1 MYTGVYSI
9 RRNPYKEAMPH
20 KPPYKVVLAEDH
32 EIVRVGLSLLI
43 EQWEDFE
50 VIAEATN
57 GKEAIAHAG
66 MHRPDLV
73 LMDVGMPVLDGVQA
87 TQEIRKRYND
97 TKVVMLTSHS
107 DSDTVFASLASGAQG
122 YCIKDVTPEKL
133 RAGLTCVLFGDLW
146 VDAILAQHLLSFISS
161 VNAQGYGSADE
172 LVSSLNASANAS
184 RAQAEKA
191 AGSVQTDERPNLTG
205 RQLEILALIVDGK
218 SNAEIADDLSI
229 SRDTVKTHVRHILER
244 LAITDRTQA
253 AVKAI
258 KEGYFDD

>member
-1 MYTGVYSI
+1 M
-9 RRNPYKEAMPH
+9 NH
-20 KPPYKVVLAEDH
+20 QPPYKVDLAEDH

-43 EQWEDFE
+43 EQWDDFE

-66 MHRPDLV
+66 IYRPDLV

-87 TQEIRKRYND
+87 TQEIRKRYHD

-161 VNAQGYGSADE
+161 VNSQTYLADAADAAEEEIVAKEAASQPQAKKSAT
-172 LVSSLNASANAS
+172 
-184 RAQAEKA
+184 QTQEK
-191 AGSVQTDERPNLTG
+191 PNLTG
-205 RQLEILALIVDGK
+205 RQMEILALIVDGK
-218 SNAEIADDLSI
+218 SNAEIAESLYI

>member
-1 MYTGVYSI
+1 M
-9 RRNPYKEAMPH
+9 
-20 KPPYKVVLAEDH
+20 
-32 EIVRVGLSLLI
+32 LI
-43 EQWEDFE
+43 EQWDDFE

-66 MHRPDLV
+66 IYRPDLV

-87 TQEIRKRYND
+87 TQEIRKRYHD

-146 VDAILAQHLLSFISS
+146 VDAVLAQHLLSFISS
-161 VNAQGYGSADE
+161 VNSQSYLTDATDQE
-172 LVSSLNASANAS
+172 LVVKEASAQP
-184 RAQAEKA
+184 QARKSATQTQEK
-191 AGSVQTDERPNLTG
+191 PNLTG
-205 RQLEILALIVDGK
+205 RQMEILALIVDGK
-218 SNAEIADDLSI
+218 SNAEIAECLYI

-244 LAITDRTQA
+244 LSITDRTQA

>member
-1 MYTGVYSI
+1 M
-9 RRNPYKEAMPH
+9 NH
-20 KPPYKVVLAEDH
+20 QPPYKVVLAEDH

-43 EQWEDFE
+43 EQWDDFE

-66 MHRPDLV
+66 IYRPDLV

-87 TQEIRKRYND
+87 TQEIRKRYHD

-146 VDAILAQHLLSFISS
+146 VDAVLAQHLLSFISS
-161 VNAQGYGSADE
+161 VNSQSYLTDATDQE
-172 LVSSLNASANAS
+172 LVVKEASAQP
-184 RAQAEKA
+184 QARKSATQTQEK
-191 AGSVQTDERPNLTG
+191 PNLTG
-205 RQLEILALIVDGK
+205 RQMEILALIVDGK
-218 SNAEIADDLSI
+218 SNAEIAECLYI
-229 SRDTVKTHVRHILER
+229 SRDTVKSHVRHILER
-244 LAITDRTQA
+244 LSITDRTQA

>member
-1 MYTGVYSI
+1 M
-9 RRNPYKEAMPH
+9 NH
-20 KPPYKVVLAEDH
+20 QPPFKVVLAEDH

-43 EQWEDFE
+43 EQWDDFE

-66 MHRPDLV
+66 IYRPDLV

-87 TQEIRKRYND
+87 TQEIRKRYHD

-146 VDAILAQHLLSFISS
+146 VDAVLAQHLLSFISS
-161 VNAQGYGSADE
+161 VNSQSYLTDAADAAEEE
-172 LVSSLNASANAS
+172 LVVKEASAQP
-184 RAQAEKA
+184 QARKSATQTQEK
-191 AGSVQTDERPNLTG
+191 PNLTG
-205 RQLEILALIVDGK
+205 RQMEILALIVDGK
-218 SNAEIADDLSI
+218 SNAEIA
-229 SRDTVKTHVRHILER
+229 
-244 LAITDRTQA
+244 
-253 AVKAI
+253 
-258 KEGYFDD
+258 

>member
-1 MYTGVYSI
+1 M
-9 RRNPYKEAMPH
+9 NH
-20 KPPYKVVLAEDH
+20 QPPYKVVLAEDH

-43 EQWEDFE
+43 EQWDDFE

-66 MHRPDLV
+66 IYRPDLV

-87 TQEIRKRYND
+87 TQEIRKRYHD

-146 VDAILAQHLLSFISS
+146 VDAVLAQHLLSFISS
-161 VNAQGYGSADE
+161 VNSQSYLADATDQE
-172 LVSSLNASANAS
+172 LVAKEAAAQP
-184 RAQAEKA
+184 RARKSTTQTQEK
-191 AGSVQTDERPNLTG
+191 PNLTG
-205 RQLEILALIVDGK
+205 RQMEILALIVDGK
-218 SNAEIADDLSI
+218 SNAEIAECLYI
-229 SRDTVKTHVRHILER
+229 SRDTVKSHVRHILER
-244 LAITDRTQA
+244 LSITDRTQA

>member
-1 MYTGVYSI
+1 M
-9 RRNPYKEAMPH
+9 NH
-20 KPPYKVVLAEDH
+20 QPPFKVVLAEDH

-43 EQWEDFE
+43 EQWDDFE

-66 MHRPDLV
+66 IYRPDLV

-87 TQEIRKRYND
+87 TQEIRKRYHD

-146 VDAILAQHLLSFISS
+146 VDAVLAQHLLSFISS
-161 VNAQGYGSADE
+161 VNSQSYLTDATDQE
-172 LVSSLNASANAS
+172 LVVKEASAQP
-184 RAQAEKA
+184 QARKSATQTQEK
-191 AGSVQTDERPNLTG
+191 PNLTG
-205 RQLEILALIVDGK
+205 RQMEILALIVDGK
-218 SNAEIADDLSI
+218 SNAEIAECLYI

-244 LAITDRTQA
+244 LSITDRTQA

>member
-1 MYTGVYSI
+1 MT
-9 RRNPYKEAMPH
+9 H

-87 TQEIRKRYND
+87 TQEIRKRYHD

-161 VNAQGYGSADE
+161 VNAQGYASADE
-172 LVSSLNASANAS
+172 LVNSLNAN
-184 RAQAEKA
+184 AEKSPA
-191 AGSVQTDERPNLTG
+191 TRQVSVANSDNRPNLTN
-205 RQLEILALIVDGK
+205 RQMEILALIVDGK
-218 SNAEIADDLSI
+218 SNGEIAEDLSI
-229 SRDTVKTHVRHILER
+229 SRDTVKTHVRHILDR
-244 LAITDRTQA
+244 LATTDRTQA

>member
-1 MYTGVYSI
+1 M
-9 RRNPYKEAMPH
+9 NH
-20 KPPYKVVLAEDH
+20 QPPFKVVLAEDH

-43 EQWEDFE
+43 EQWDDFE

-57 GKEAIAHAG
+57 GKEAIAHTG
-66 MHRPDLV
+66 IYRPDLV

-87 TQEIRKRYND
+87 TQEIRKRYHD

-122 YCIKDVTPEKL
+122 YCIKDVTPDKL

-161 VNAQGYGSADE
+161 VNSQSYFADATDQE
-172 LVSSLNASANAS
+172 LVAREAFTRPQTIKSTT
-184 RAQAEKA
+184 QTQEK
-191 AGSVQTDERPNLTG
+191 PNLTG
-205 RQLEILALIVDGK
+205 RQMEILALIVDGK
-218 SNAEIADDLSI
+218 SNAEIAECLYI
-229 SRDTVKTHVRHILER
+229 SRDTVKSHVRHILER
-244 LAITDRTQA
+244 LSITDRTQA